1 MGAFV
6 LVAFV
11 VPVPVG
17 LVFPRSSWPLHITV
31 VRFDTRESADVV
43 RARLDVA
50 LPALLGFGVRIGADA
65 QFGRNASV
73 PVSLVEP
80 EPAMQRLHI
89 AALDALG
96 PQVHLPGAQHNG
108 PNYRPHVTHAES
120 RLRPGGRIRIRQA
133 ALVDMRPDNDP
144 RLRRVLAVWEPA
156 PGAPGMGGH
165 QVDRS

>member
-11 VPVPVG
+11 VPVPAG
-17 LVFPRSSWPLHITV
+17 LVFPRTSWPLHITLA
-31 VRFDTRESADVV
+31 RFDSRDTVDVV

-50 LPALLGFGVRIGADA
+50 LPVLLGFGVLIGPDA

-73 PVSLVEP
+73 PVSLVDP
-80 EPAMQRLHI
+80 EPALQRLHL
-89 AALDALG
+89 AALEALG

-108 PNYRPHVTHAES
+108 PNYRPHVTHADT
-120 RLRPGGRIRIRQA
+120 RLRPGDKFRIRQA

-144 RLRRVLAVWEPA
+144 RLRRVLAVWESA
-156 PGAPGMGGH
+156 
-165 QVDRS
+165 